1 MKTLKQLS
9 MALVLTLML
18 GTGALAGIIQ
28 TGEASPEP
36 PESTPAT
43 APDSASAV
51 APGIIQTGAPTQA
64 STSTSVAEIALSV
77 LQSVLSGF

>member
-1 MKTLKQLS
+1 MKTLKQFS
-9 MALVLTLML
+9 TALVLTLML
-18 GTGALAGIIQ
+18 GTGAYAGIIQ

-36 PESTPAT
+36 PPAT

-51 APGIIQTGAPTQA
+51 APGIIQTGAPTQT
-64 STSTSVAEIALSV
+64 STSTSVAEIALSL